1 MDDAVPELTP
11 EVLPAGLDGLLVRF
25 HLSPHP
31 AAIAAAQVMAARL
44 QADPPP
50 ETAEIC
56 PALVSVLLR
65 IDQTAD
71 RAGLSVRL
79 LAEARRVAMER
90 PPLPQP
96 VRRWTIPAAF
106 GGADGP
112 DLGRIATAMGR
123 TEDAALAELLEADL
137 RVLAIGF
144 APGQPYL
151 GLLPP
156 NWNLQRLPQITPEV
170 PAGAIVVALRQIV
183 VFGAPSPTGWQQL
196 GRTAFRSFLSARE
209 PPMVLR
215 AGDALRF
222 VRVAPDALPAA
233 EDGGGLGGARLE
245 RLA

>member
-1 MDDAVPELTP
+1 MDDAAPDLTP
-11 EVLPAGLDGLLVRF
+11 ELLPAGLDGLLVRF

-50 ETAEIC
+50 GTAEIC

-65 IDQTAD
+65 IDAAAD
-71 RAGLSVRL
+71 RADLAARL
-79 LAEARRVAMER
+79 LAEARRIAAER
-90 PPLPQP
+90 PALPRP

-112 DLGRIATAMGR
+112 DLGRVAAAMGR
-123 TEDAALAELLEADL
+123 TEDAALAELLEAEL
-137 RVLAIGF
+137 RVLTIGF

-156 NWNLQRLPQITPEV
+156 DWNLPRLPQITPEV

-196 GRTAFRSFLSARE
+196 GRTAFRSFLPARAA
-209 PPMVLR
+209 PMVLR
-215 AGDALRF
+215 AGDAVRF
-222 VRVAPDALPAA
+222 VRVAPDALPAP